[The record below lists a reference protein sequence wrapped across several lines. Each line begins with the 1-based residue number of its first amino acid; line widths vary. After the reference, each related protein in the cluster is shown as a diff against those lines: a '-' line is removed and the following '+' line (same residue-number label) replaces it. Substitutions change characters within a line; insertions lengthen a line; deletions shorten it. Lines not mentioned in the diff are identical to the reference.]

1 MGAGTAF
8 PEGADFH
15 EEAAMTG
22 ARMKVAKL
30 DKAQLAKVKTLEKKL
45 GCCVVALEPEY
56 RLARLAPGQIKQL
69 ISVEKQLGVVLV
81 AYEVG

>member
-1 MGAGTAF
+1 VGLPVRSGR
-8 PEGADFH
+8 GDFH

-30 DKAQLAKVKTLEKKL
+30 DAAQLTQVKTLEKKL

-56 RLARLAPGQIKQL
+56 RLARLTPAQIKEL
-69 ISVEKQLGVVLV
+69 ASAEKQLGVVLV
-81 AYEVG
+81 AYEAS